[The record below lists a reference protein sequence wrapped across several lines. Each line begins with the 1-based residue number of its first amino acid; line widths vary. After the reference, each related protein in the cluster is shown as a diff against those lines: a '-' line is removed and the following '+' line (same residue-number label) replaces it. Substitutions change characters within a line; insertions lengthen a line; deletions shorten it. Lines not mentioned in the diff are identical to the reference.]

1 MSYQESRDQPRLAV
15 ENPDQAARIRAWWA
29 TIEEAITAVGGISKA
44 LDLVAPG
51 AYYEDL
57 LFALV
62 DLDWNRFPE
71 LVRKDGRLP
80 ESKRAHGVFEH
91 SIFREKLSKW
101 ANAVRA
107 AVSGPPPE
115 EPPPAP
121 GRHRRPGSEDAG
133 PQQRAAT
140 GARNPAGQNVVQLR
154 SRRVPDGRPLGEE
167 RKRSSIPKSVKQE
180 VWRRD
185 GGRCRKCGITDDES
199 MNRTGEHLQYD
210 HIWPWSLN
218 GADSAGNIQ
227 LLCGT
232 CNRAKSSNFL

>member
-1 MSYQESRDQPRLAV
+1 VSYQESRDRPRLAV
-15 ENPDQAARIRAWWA
+15 ENPDQAARITAWWA
-29 TIEEAITAVGGISKA
+29 AIEEAVTAAGGIRRA

-80 ESKRAHGVFEH
+80 ESKRADGVKH

-101 ANAVRA
+101 ANAVKA
-107 AVSGPPPE
+107 AASGPPPE
-115 EPPPAP
+115 EPPPAA
-121 GRHRRPGSEDAG
+121 GRHRRPGNEDTK
-133 PQQRAAT
+133 PQGWPAAQ
-140 GARNPAGQNVVQLR
+140 AVNPAVQNVVQLR
-154 SRRVPDGRPLGEE
+154 SRRVPDGKPQGEE
-167 RKRSSIPKSVKQE
+167 RKRSSIPRSVKQE

-185 GGRCRKCGITDDES
+185 DGRCRKCGINDDES
-199 MNRTGEHLQYD
+199 MRRTGEHLQYD

-218 GADSAGNIQ
+218 GADTAGNIQ

-232 CNRAKSSNFL
+232 CNRTKSSKFL